1 MKKLVVLFVVL
12 AVILST
18 GICFAAESQKLSTSQ
33 KGVMVDRNNDG
44 KIDGVDIYDENGKVV
59 KRGYDSNGDM
69 KVDRWETYD
78 ENNGMPIVV
87 ESDEAFLLK

>member
-44 KIDGVDIYDENGKVV
+44 KIDGVDIYDESGKVV
-59 KRGYDSNGDM
+59 KMGYDKNNDM
-69 KVDRWETYD
+69 VVDEWQTTN
-78 ENNGMPIVV
+78 ENTGMPNVV
-87 ESDEAFLLK
+87 ASDEAFELK